1 LYLEEGSFLDSA
13 STPDSESRITLLLPL
28 LTRQSDSGG
37 DFVVVAVG
45 RKGGRDVRV
54 MDMELSALLVVL
66 SSMQLPSIFFFL
78 VVVVKEGGA
87 REKEKEREIDEVFLL
102 TKERGMN
109 WVV

>member
-45 RKGGRDVRV
+45 GKGGREVGV

-78 VVVVKEGGA
+78 VVVKEGGA

>member
-1 LYLEEGSFLDSA
+1 
-13 STPDSESRITLLLPL
+13 
-28 LTRQSDSGG
+28 
-37 DFVVVAVG
+37 
-45 RKGGRDVRV
+45 
-54 MDMELSALLVVL
+54 
-66 SSMQLPSIFFFL
+66 MQLPSIFFFL

>member
-1 LYLEEGSFLDSA
+1 
-13 STPDSESRITLLLPL
+13 
-28 LTRQSDSGG
+28 
-37 DFVVVAVG
+37 VVAVG
-45 RKGGRDVRV
+45 RKGGREVGV